1 MFYFTNMTTFNI
13 GDRVEVYCTAEEQG
27 IGTIVESYFE
37 HAMDVRMFHWLVR
50 FDDGR
55 EYWTS
60 DHEMRA
66 AE

>member
-1 MFYFTNMTTFNI
+1 MYYFTNRETFAI
-13 GDRVEVYCTAEEQG
+13 GDRVEVYGTAEEQG
-27 IGTIVESYFE
+27 TGTVIDEYRE
-37 HAMDVRMFHWLVR
+37 HALDVKMTHWLVR

-60 DHEMRA
+60 DHEMRR